1 MRFYT
6 CQVKNAIIFFGT
18 FALKFIKIDTK
29 KEKKLKFLFFS
40 VGYVFPSYFCFRQQW
55 CGINDMRRRNDE
67 KNVYGSLCT
76 GGFLG
81 RRVM

>member
-1 MRFYT
+1 MRLSI
-6 CQVKNAIIFFGT
+6 KKRKINA
-18 FALKFIKIDTK
+18 K